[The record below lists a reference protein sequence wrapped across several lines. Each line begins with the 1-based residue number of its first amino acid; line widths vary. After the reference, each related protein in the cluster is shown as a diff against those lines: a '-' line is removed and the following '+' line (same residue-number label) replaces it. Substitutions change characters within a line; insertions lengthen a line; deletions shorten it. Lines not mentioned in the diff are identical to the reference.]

1 MIAFLWE
8 FTKVYLAMT
17 CLVRFK
23 KRHSGGA
30 CGYNCPKSSIEPP
43 GGLFYFKHIFR
54 GGLNMGYTVIL
65 RNDAITVSPP

>member
-23 KRHSGGA
+23 KGTQEVHVGITAQNPLLSPLGGSFIS
-30 CGYNCPKSSIEPP
+30 NTFLE
-43 GGLFYFKHIFR
+43 GGLIEM
-54 GGLNMGYTVIL
+54 GG
-65 RNDAITVSPP
+65 

>member
-8 FTKVYLAMT
+8 FTKVYLAIT

-54 GGLNMGYTVIL
+54 GGLNRDGGLI
-65 RNDAITVSPP
+65 I